1 MLFIIFLKKSPFCK
15 LILCFFVRYF
25 QKGLREIFSLTRRLI
40 KSVFGKP
47 NTFLAITTK
56 HTFFL
61 YYIWTFASRF
71 AGVFHQFFTEYFS
84 DKFKTRYNIYS
95 RELKITRKE
104 PDCALTVGLSFY
116 DIFSHSNKNSTSF
129 YLRPN
134 KNISKKIQVE
144 TELHPPK
151 EIISAKAKIN
161 FF

>member
-1 MLFIIFLKKSPFCK
+1 M
-15 LILCFFVRYF
+15 FFVRYF

-104 PDCALTVGLSFY
+104 LDCALTVGVSFY

-129 YLRPN
+129 YLRLN

-151 EIISAKAKIN
+151 SIKRRKSN
-161 FF
+161 DL

>member
-1 MLFIIFLKKSPFCK
+1 M
-15 LILCFFVRYF
+15 FFVRYF

-56 HTFFL
+56 QAFSL
-61 YYIWTFASRF
+61 YYILTFVIYMDICKPFCGGISSIFYRI
-71 AGVFHQFFTEYFS
+71 FFY
-84 DKFKTRYNIYS
+84 KFKIRYNIYS

-104 PDCALTVGLSFY
+104 PDCALTVGLSFC

-134 KNISKKIQVE
+134 KNISKKYR
-144 TELHPPK
+144 LKP
-151 EIISAKAKIN
+151 N
-161 FF
+161 FTRRKKLFPQKQK